1 MEALHPSFPLYSGW
15 FAHLFKHLSPLVCL
29 VELCLLM
36 VFLLAYPSSRL
47 LLRKASHGRQP
58 LSSLNR
64 RLGIQFAVRDYDGF
78 ASLPSRLRIGSISS
92 TGHGRSRPSPSFHP
106 A

>member
-1 MEALHPSFPLYSGW
+1 MEALHLSTPLYSGW
-15 FAHLFKHLSPLVCL
+15 FAHLFKYFSPLGCW

-47 LLRKASHGRQP
+47 LLCEASHGRQP

-78 ASLPSRLRIGSISS
+78 ASLSSRLRIGFISS
-92 TGHGRSRPSPSFHP
+92 TGHGRFRPSPPFHP